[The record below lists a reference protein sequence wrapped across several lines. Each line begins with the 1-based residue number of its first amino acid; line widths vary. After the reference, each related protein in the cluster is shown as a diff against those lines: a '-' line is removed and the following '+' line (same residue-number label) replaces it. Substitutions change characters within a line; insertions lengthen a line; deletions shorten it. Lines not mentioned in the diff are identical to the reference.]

1 MPFARS
7 AVLSVFVFVPA
18 LAWAQQEAVE
28 PQNDV
33 LSVREAALAERE
45 MELAEREAEI
55 ARREAELAPTE
66 DPVAEEPGPWSGVV
80 ALGYIASKGNTDTS
94 SGTARVKINY
104 NVNSW
109 ENWVEG
115 KAFGSSDDE
124 GTTAEAYEVTGRSL
138 YNFNSANYGFGQIE
152 WKKNRFSAYTQQT
165 FETIGYGHR
174 FIDNDLFKLNLEV
187 GAGLT
192 QQKAVVQTDP
202 TTITENERGAV
213 YTAGGQFFWQIT
225 DGSSFEQ
232 LASARVASDNT
243 NWETISRLKV
253 NIIET
258 LALAVAYN
266 IQGNTDV
273 GDDVDKTDRYTSIT
287 LDYSF

>member
-1 MPFARS
+1 MFAP
-7 AVLSVFVFVPA
+7 VLV
-18 LAWAQQEAVE
+18 WAQEEAVE
-28 PQNDV
+28 PGNDA
-33 LSVREAALAERE
+33 LAAREAAIAERE
-45 MELAEREAEI
+45 LQLIEREEEL
-55 ARREAELAPTE
+55 ARREAELAPQE
-66 DPVAEEPGPWSGVV
+66 DPVSEEPGPWSGEFG
-80 ALGYIASKGNTDTS
+80 LGYIASKGNTDTS
-94 SGTARVKINY
+94 SGTARLKINY
-104 NVNSW
+104 NVNAW

-124 GTTAEAYEVTGRSL
+124 GTTAEAYEVVGRSL
-138 YNFNSANYGFGQIE
+138 YNFNPKNYGYGQIE

-165 FETIGYGHR
+165 FETVGYGHR

-192 QQKAVVQTDP
+192 QQKAVVQSEP
-202 TTITENERGAV
+202 EVIIENQRGAV

-225 DGSSFEQ
+225 AGSSFEQ
-232 LASARVASDNT
+232 LASARMASDNT
-243 NWETISRLKV
+243 NWETITRLKV